1 MNDDKRISDDYF
13 EFMLKRAAKNISE
26 DEGEKYIDMLDKI
39 EEPALSSNY
48 KNHIDKLLKTNIYKT
63 KSNARYIFKTVA
75 VFVVGVGIAITTA
88 YNADANFRLFVNKW
102 ITVGDGHIDI
112 SNNISEQEYDLSE
125 VPDNWE
131 YIYLPQ
137 YIPNGYKVISIEPDY
152 FGILI
157 EYSNDKDYIYFYQE
171 NNLNASMSIDT
182 DHTDISD
189 IKVGNYDGIYL
200 LSDNRGQIMWDNREY
215 YFSISGEISK
225 EELLK
230 IAESLK
236 IMDR

>member
-1 MNDDKRISDDYF
+1 
-13 EFMLKRAAKNISE
+13 
-26 DEGEKYIDMLDKI
+26 
-39 EEPALSSNY
+39 
-48 KNHIDKLLKTNIYKT
+48 
-63 KSNARYIFKTVA
+63 
-75 VFVVGVGIAITTA
+75 
-88 YNADANFRLFVNKW
+88 
-102 ITVGDGHIDI
+102 
-112 SNNISEQEYDLSE
+112 
-125 VPDNWE
+125 
-131 YIYLPQ
+131 
-137 YIPNGYKVISIEPDY
+137 
-152 FGILI
+152 
-157 EYSNDKDYIYFYQE
+157 
-171 NNLNASMSIDT
+171 MSIDT